1 MKLYYLYTTKQSNIM
16 TTHSNIKSKEVTFTK
31 DNQVKGWL
39 KLKDGT
45 KTFFNIDNNGEWEQW
60 GNTRDNLCLTV
71 PFITQLVEFMISN
84 D

>member
-16 TTHSNIKSKEVTFTK
+16 TTHSNIKSKEVIFTN

-71 PFITQLVEFMISN
+71 PFMIQLVEFMISN

>member
-1 MKLYYLYTTKQSNIM
+1 M

-71 PFITQLVEFMISN
+71 NFVENLRNFLLYSE
-84 D
+84 

>member
-1 MKLYYLYTTKQSNIM
+1 M
-16 TTHSNIKSKEVTFTK
+16 TTHPNIKSEKVIFEGNK
-31 DNQVKGWL
+31 ARGWL

-60 GNTRDNLCLTV
+60 GNTKDNLCLSV
-71 PFITQLVEFMISN
+71 PFMLQISEFLISN

>member
-1 MKLYYLYTTKQSNIM
+1 MKLYYLYTTKQTNIM
-16 TTHSNIKSKEVTFTK
+16 TTHPNIKKKEVTFTN

-71 PFITQLVEFMISN
+71 PFMIQLVEFMISN